1 MGRISIW
8 ARRLVGCHF
17 FCNMDAQT
25 QAEAMERELFMRQVV
40 SQTVGCVERLLQ
52 VVMLLSS
59 GLVNYFVTFV
69 LFKLQ
74 YVFQNLL
81 SF

>member
-1 MGRISIW
+1 
-8 ARRLVGCHF
+8 
-17 FCNMDAQT
+17 MDAQT

-59 GLVNYFVTFV
+59 GLVNY
-69 LFKLQ
+69 L
-74 YVFQNLL
+74 
-81 SF
+81 

>member
-1 MGRISIW
+1 
-8 ARRLVGCHF
+8 
-17 FCNMDAQT
+17 MDAQT